1 MGFYTDA
8 VNNASG
14 ALNNLGNT
22 ITTAVVAGSHLSN
35 QKKIASAAEIGEAER
50 SINQEKINLLK
61 DKEDKQIIANTY
73 KNEKKAFNE
82 EFTKKANAF
91 NEEWGPRPGITMT
104 GSSGS
109 MTGTTSS
116 FEQDIINK
124 QTAWDKAYKSLM
136 TERNSKLRQLREA
149 NKARMNVVKE
159 KERQS
164 NEIISKQQERI
175 NKLKGGK

>member
-35 QKKIASAAEIGEAER
+35 QKKIASATEIGEAER
-50 SINQEKINLLK
+50 TINQEKINLLK
-61 DKEDKQIIANTY
+61 DKESKQIIGNQYKDEKKLYEEEFAGKANT
-73 KNEKKAFNE
+73 FN
-82 EFTKKANAF
+82 K
-91 NEEWGPRPGITMT
+91 EWGSRPEITMT
-104 GSSGS
+104 G
-109 MTGTTSS
+109 TNPP
-116 FEQDIINK
+116 FEQDIINR

-136 TERNSKLRQLREA
+136 TERNEKLRQLVEA
-149 NKARMNVVKE
+149 NKAKMNVVKE
-159 KERQS
+159 KEKQS
-164 NEIISKQQERI
+164 NEIIAKQQERI